1 MEPSASSPSAA
12 AAAGPPTH
20 HNNQESLDLGT
31 LSDGDTQQQQ
41 QHLQSRI
48 NTQSNEVLPPQP
60 APHNTALLAAA
71 ISDPA
76 SNTSET
82 ARWAQ
87 DEMSEEDRSA
97 PHSYGR
103 RGIVIE
109 PVMAPHMLVTR
120 NLSVVQQRPMHSFPL
135 SPQSST
141 SPSLSNLFE
150 ERTSVFAFGQNSYG
164 ELGI

>member
-82 ARWAQ
+82 A
-87 DEMSEEDRSA
+87 
-97 PHSYGR
+97 
-103 RGIVIE
+103 
-109 PVMAPHMLVTR
+109 
-120 NLSVVQQRPMHSFPL
+120 
-135 SPQSST
+135 
-141 SPSLSNLFE
+141 
-150 ERTSVFAFGQNSYG
+150 
-164 ELGI
+164 